1 MICPSKIISEHP
13 EYASIV
19 TMIVIFYWNI
29 FVISSIGAGF
39 GLKIVFIFYKPED
52 MGVKPRLIPF
62 ADRVERNVLILV

>member
-1 MICPSKIISEHP
+1 MICPSEIISEHP

-19 TMIVIFYWNI
+19 TMVVVLYWNV

-52 MGVKPRLIPF
+52 MGVKPRFIPF
-62 ADRVERNVLILV
+62 ADRVEWNVLILV

>member
-1 MICPSKIISEHP
+1 VICPSEIISEHP
-13 EYASIV
+13 EYAGIV
-19 TMIVIFYWNI
+19 TMVVVLYWNV